1 MHRLIQAA
9 RTVALASLLAAS
21 VTHAQTASS
30 SAAGAAGGAPQATI
44 RTSMGPIVVELYPD
58 KAPRSVENFVQYARD
73 GFYDGTIFHR
83 VIPGFMIQGGGFA
96 RDMQRKSTRAPI
108 PIESKNG
115 LRNDAGTIAMARTS
129 DPNSATSQFFINVV
143 DNPNLNYPSFDGHGY
158 AVFGRVVRGMDV
170 VEKIKGVRTG
180 TQGPHQNVPTEP
192 VVIESVTLD
201 KASK

>member
-1 MHRLIQAA
+1 MHRVIQAA
-9 RTVALASLLAAS
+9 RAVALASLLAAPGAQ
-21 VTHAQTASS
+21 AQTAASP
-30 SAAGAAGGAPQATI
+30 AAGAAPQATI

-58 KAPRSVENFVQYARD
+58 KAPRSVDNFMQYARD
-73 GFYDGTIFHR
+73 GFFDGTVFHR
-83 VIPGFMIQGGGFA
+83 VIPGFMIQGGGFT
-96 RDMQRKSTRAPI
+96 RDMRQKPTRPPI

-115 LRNDAGTIAMARTS
+115 LRNDAGTLAMARTS

-170 VEKIKGVRTG
+170 VDKIKSVRTS
-180 TQGPHQNVPTEP
+180 TQGPHQNVPAEP